1 MRRAALMSGAGSDG
15 GGGGGAD
22 GGGGAA
28 ASASAGAGGGGDA
41 GGAARGSDGSARGS
55 AGLGDGDVHVTLTNR
70 PLSAKNRII
79 VGSGFSHT
87 NTSTSRNNV
96 QRMADRL
103 SDGSHRVIVYDV
115 FAFEGHTLADIAAR
129 LAATSVLV
137 TPAGAGVFNSI
148 FLKRGSAVVV
158 VFQVGAHQCFT
169 HQVSTYVVRTRV
181 RSDRGIHH
189 CKQYAVCLFLR
200 RRTALQYTFMN
211 NYNYLSSKISS
222 NHQQQQQYPQ
232 FLRWV
237 ADLGVYAI
245 PCAPKSP
252 A

>member
-1 MRRAALMSGAGSDG
+1 M
-15 GGGGGAD
+15 
-22 GGGGAA
+22 
-28 ASASAGAGGGGDA
+28 
-41 GGAARGSDGSARGS
+41 
-55 AGLGDGDVHVTLTNR
+55 HVTLTNR
-70 PLSAKNRII
+70 PSSAKNRII

-103 SDGSHRVIVYDV
+103 SDGSHRVIVDDV

-252 A
+252 ARIANRRYVGCRGANDNGATRAWGGNTYHHPKKPPYIYIRLGPGELEECELNSNFTWL